1 MADIE
6 KLIPHILKWETGVS
20 KRLWESPKELFERS
34 RAKGWANDP
43 ADKGGA
49 TQSGV
54 TLKTFTQY
62 RKAVGKSKPSVQD
75 LKAITYKEWRDVL
88 VMFFWSKANA
98 EAIKDDSVAVMIVD
112 WYWGSGAWALR
123 NTQKVLGVTRDGI
136 FGRKTIAAINGW
148 KNGQRDLWNA
158 LKKER
163 IAYYRRI
170 AVGNQIKW
178 LKGWLNRVNDLR
190 YEEE

>member
-1 MADIE
+1 MANID

-20 KRLWESPKELFERS
+20 QLYRESPERLFERS
-34 RAKGWANDP
+34 RRKGWSNDP

-88 VMFFWSKANA
+88 MMFFWDKVKA

-112 WYWGSGAWALR
+112 WHWGSGAWALK

-136 FGRKTIAAINGW
+136 FGCKTLAAINGW
-148 KNGQRDLWNA
+148 KNGQRDLFYA
-158 LKKER
+158 LKAER
-163 IAYYRRI
+163 IAYYKRI
-170 AVGNQIKW
+170 AVGSQKKW

-190 YEEE
+190 YE